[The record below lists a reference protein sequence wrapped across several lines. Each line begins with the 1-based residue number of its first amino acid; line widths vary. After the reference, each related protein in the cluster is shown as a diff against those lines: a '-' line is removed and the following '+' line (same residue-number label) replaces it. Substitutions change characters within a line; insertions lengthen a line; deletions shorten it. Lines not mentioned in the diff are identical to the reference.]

1 MLALIRTQNAA
12 NNTFNRITQN
22 NRKQRYFQHVESNN
36 RIIDIF
42 IRFDSWPE
50 RYPKKRHA
58 VTCFKQSNWDSHIV
72 RMHPVPLTHTL
83 TCYLCELPGPNA
95 CAQVRCLW
103 KKIFLLLKYRQ
114 FNTKVIGP
122 NTSVHKQCLL
132 YFSWKIYL
140 KLKLSIC
147 SNMAVQTVLLDFSI
161 EPSRLSDSGSR
172 KDLVKQLQQTL
183 VKYFP
188 EMILIFEVSV
198 NDGYLSIYSEKS
210 TVLLNVRLF
219 NQGIITINIEYYK
232 GDCDHQRLSF
242 DVSSTDASQFSLQ
255 YNWYVLSEIMFNRIS
270 CGKSFKAIYD
280 PNRCSIVQEHALNG
294 EWRILYVY
302 VWYSHIYYK
311 IVLCTM

>member
-1 MLALIRTQNAA
+1 MRASTLSL
-12 NNTFNRITQN
+12 
-22 NRKQRYFQHVESNN
+22 K
-36 RIIDIF
+36 IF
-42 IRFDSWPE
+42 
-50 RYPKKRHA
+50 
-58 VTCFKQSNWDSHIV
+58 
-72 RMHPVPLTHTL
+72 
-83 TCYLCELPGPNA
+83 
-95 CAQVRCLW
+95 
-103 KKIFLLLKYRQ
+103 FLLLKYRQ

-311 IVLCTM
+311 LYCVQCKVNDFSRYSHVHAVCYDHFFVVIEN